1 LKSVRRDTFSIVGDF
16 LGCQIAPLHEAPGL
30 LHHLR
35 LPLHWR
41 SQALAVLPGFRQTRP
56 GAFDDQIPLKLG
68 DGAQHVEKQPAVR
81 RRRIGVA
88 VGGSKVNAPGSELGD
103 KLGKVLHAAA
113 DAIELPAREGIALL
127 AGRQRFGEDRA
138 IAATAAGL
146 LGEDVLALDAKA
158 FGRLDLQ
165 TWVLITGAW

>member
-1 LKSVRRDTFSIVGDF
+1 
-16 LGCQIAPLHEAPGL
+16 
-30 LHHLR
+30 
-35 LPLHWR
+35 
-41 SQALAVLPGFRQTRP
+41 
-56 GAFDDQIPLKLG
+56 
-68 DGAQHVEKQPAVR
+68 
-81 RRRIGVA
+81 
-88 VGGSKVNAPGSELGD
+88 
-103 KLGKVLHAAA
+103 VLHAAA
-113 DAIELPAREGIALL
+113 DAIEFPAREGIALL